1 MAIQEPPPA
10 GAASDTVSVAD
21 ITKERSFGERLLIW
35 LLRRW
40 WALALATV
48 GSALVGEVG
57 SIGSALFSEVA
68 NGQPLALPPSENSPV
83 AAFFMRYPVVAG
95 SGVGVVAVLTVAAFI
110 ADRAEQTR
118 LGHLAAR
125 AEEAARQER
134 QQETRA
140 TAHQVLQEFFAQQ
153 KASSQLD
160 NEADEGD
167 EDGSGQ
173 RRTLVLPP
181 RPTLVL
187 GRDAELAR
195 IATAITTP
203 GAAAVSLRGLGGVG
217 KSTLLL
223 ETLYRQSEAQSFPN
237 GIVWLSCQELV
248 EDDCDTQ
255 LYEAA
260 GFALGLSEVAKAV
273 GAANKA
279 AALRAGLAGQRILIG
294 LDNIDQPMPL
304 GDVVATLTARGAN
317 GLGPTLLITTRVSW
331 NDVPGLTEINLDTLS
346 TEEGFAL
353 LKRLVERG
361 GKTINAED
369 EPAARAIIEAIG
381 ALPLAIELVAPRV
394 ARRAEP
400 LAALATRLRDEG
412 VQRKGRTR
420 GIERTFDLTY
430 EQLTPAEQ
438 GGFAALAVLTGATFS
453 QEAGIAVMAAR
464 IGDAATAQVLLDLAD
479 LSLLRENEQPD
490 GPPRYQLHPLVRQFA
505 RERLREAGAEAESA
519 VELAAARY
527 YRALVHRRETRR
539 TETENRVDLEYP
551 NVLGALT
558 WAYQR
563 MRATT
568 DPERGKELAQ
578 LVADT
583 AGDLKNFVRDRG
595 YWTDGRRV
603 LLWGAEADARLGNR
617 SRESAMLAALAF
629 IVRQQGDLD
638 EAERYYRQALEI
650 TRARKDRLG
659 EAARTHNL
667 GTVALMRG
675 DPDRARALYEEALA
689 ARRAI
694 GDEGGMSATLRSLG
708 AVAAEGG
715 DFDLARRYLRESL
728 DLKRTQGVSRGRTYT
743 ELGSVLVRDPQGD
756 RQQARNLLETALNV
770 AQQHQLKYDEA
781 RAREWLGALELE
793 EGHVAEARAQWEAA
807 LKLYQALGASLAQL
821 TRTRL
826 ARLAPAPAPTPV
838 TASRRR

>member
-1 MAIQEPPPA
+1 MAIQEPTA
-10 GAASDTVSVAD
+10 TGEASETITVAD
-21 ITKERSFGERLLIW
+21 ITKERSSGERILIW

-40 WALALATV
+40 WALAFAAV

-57 SIGSALFSEVA
+57 SIGSTLFAEVA
-68 NGQPLALPPSENSPV
+68 NGQPLALPAGQSGPV
-83 AAFFMRYPVVAG
+83 AAFFMRYPVLAYSAVA
-95 SGVGVVAVLTVAAFI
+95 VVAVLTVAAFF

-118 LGHLAAR
+118 LAHLATR

-134 QQETRA
+134 RRETRD
-140 TAHQVLQEFFAQQ
+140 TAQQVLQEFFAQQ
-153 KASSQLD
+153 KAARQLAT
-160 NEADEGD
+160 EGDEGD
-167 EDGSGQ
+167 DDGGGQ

-181 RPTLVL
+181 RPSLVL
-187 GRDAELAR
+187 GRDTELAR

-203 GAAAVSLRGLGGVG
+203 GVAAVSLRGLGGVG

-223 ETLYRQSEAQSFPN
+223 ETLYRQSEAKAFPN
-237 GIVWLSCQELV
+237 GIIWLSCQELV

-260 GFALGLSEVAKAV
+260 GFALGLGEVAKAE

-279 AALRAGLAGQRILIG
+279 AALRAGLAGRRILIG
-294 LDNIDQPMPL
+294 LDNVEQPMPL
-304 GDVVATLTARGAN
+304 DAVVATLTARGAN
-317 GLGPTLLITTRVSW
+317 GLGPTLLITTRVAW
-331 NDVPGLTEINLDTLS
+331 NDVAGLSEIDLDTLP

-353 LKRLVERG
+353 LKRLVERS
-361 GKTINAED
+361 GKAISPDDA
-369 EPAARAIIEAIG
+369 PAARAIIEAIG

-400 LAALATRLRDEG
+400 LAALATRLREEG
-412 VQRKGRTR
+412 VQLKGRTR

-438 GGFAALAVLTGATFS
+438 GGFAALAVLSGATFS
-453 QEAGIAVMAAR
+453 QEAALAVMTAR
-464 IGDAATAQVLLDLAD
+464 IGDAATPQVLLDLAD
-479 LSLLRENEQPD
+479 LSLLRENQQPD

-505 RERLREAGAEAESA
+505 RERLREAGAESEAA
-519 VELAAARY
+519 VELAAARH
-527 YRALVHRRETRR
+527 YRALVHRREARR
-539 TETENRVDLEYP
+539 TDTENQLDLEYP

-563 MRATT
+563 MRSVS
-568 DPERGKELAQ
+568 DPEMGKALAQ
-578 LVADT
+578 IVADT

-603 LLWGAEADARLGNR
+603 LRWGAEADDRLGNR

-650 TRARKDRLG
+650 ARARKDRMG

-667 GTVALMRG
+667 GTLALMRG
-675 DPDRARALYEEALA
+675 DPTRARALYEEALS

-715 DFDLARRYLRESL
+715 DYDLARRYLRESL
-728 DLKRTQGVSRGRTYT
+728 DLKKVQGISRGRTYT

-756 RQQARNLLETALNV
+756 RQQARNLLETALQI
-770 AQQHQLKYDEA
+770 ARQHQLKNDEA
-781 RAREWLGALELE
+781 RALEWLGALELE
-793 EGHVAEARAQWEAA
+793 EGHVDTARAHWEAA
-807 LKLYQALGASLAQL
+807 LKLYQTLGASAAQG
-821 TRTRL
+821 TRARLSRL
-826 ARLAPAPAPTPV
+826 AEAPVQVAAGP
-838 TASRRR
+838 RR